1 MELLSASRGFL
12 KCNFHCHTTC
22 SDGRLSPKDVMA
34 AYRALDY
41 DVLAITDHR
50 AVTRPAADE
59 IPAGLMLIPGTAFD
73 RAGGRIGQGGGY
85 YDRYILKT
93 RAFRVG
99 VCHGFALMDSV
110 PTEKHD
116 ARMDAVVTPEETLIF
131 RQEERT

>member
-50 AVTRPAADE
+50 EVTRPAADE
-59 IPAGLMLIPGTAFD
+59 IPAGLMLIPGTELDFLLPT
-73 RAGGRIGQGGGY
+73 Q
-85 YDRYILKT
+85 
-93 RAFRVG
+93 AFRRILLIAGIQTAHRSRRLTASARVAD
-99 VCHGFALMDSV
+99 ALCWRI
-110 PTEKHD
+110 PPG
-116 ARMDAVVTPEETLIF
+116 R
-131 RQEERT
+131 

>member
-50 AVTRPAADE
+50 KVTRPAADE
-59 IPAGLMLIPGTAFD
+59 IPAGLMLIPGTELDFLLPTQAVHLLGQTARRSRQLTASAHVAD
-73 RAGGRIGQGGGY
+73 ALCWRIPLGR
-85 YDRYILKT
+85 
-93 RAFRVG
+93 
-99 VCHGFALMDSV
+99 
-110 PTEKHD
+110 
-116 ARMDAVVTPEETLIF
+116 
-131 RQEERT
+131 

>member
-50 AVTRPAADE
+50 EVTRPAANE
-59 IPAGLMLIPGTAFD
+59 IPAGLTLIPGTSWISSC
-73 RAGGRIGQGGGY
+73 RHRRCICWGW
-85 YDRYILKT
+85 
-93 RAFRVG
+93 AFRRILLIAGIQTAHRSRRLTASARVAD
-99 VCHGFALMDSV
+99 ALCWRI
-110 PTEKHD
+110 PPG
-116 ARMDAVVTPEETLIF
+116 R
-131 RQEERT
+131 

>member
-50 AVTRPAADE
+50 EVTRPAADE
-59 IPAGLMLIPGTAFD
+59 IPAGRRSFPAPSWISSC
-73 RAGGRIGQGGGY
+73 RHRRCICWVW
-85 YDRYILKT
+85 
-93 RAFRVG
+93 AFRRILLIAGIQTAHRSRRLTASARVAD
-99 VCHGFALMDSV
+99 ALCWRI
-110 PTEKHD
+110 PPG
-116 ARMDAVVTPEETLIF
+116 R
-131 RQEERT
+131 

>member
-50 AVTRPAADE
+50 EVTRPAADE
-59 IPAGLMLIPGTAFD
+59 IPAGLTLIPGTELDFLLPTQAVHLLGLGVSPD
-73 RAGGRIGQGGGY
+73 SGIQTAHRSRRLTASARVADALCWRIPPGR
-85 YDRYILKT
+85 
-93 RAFRVG
+93 
-99 VCHGFALMDSV
+99 
-110 PTEKHD
+110 
-116 ARMDAVVTPEETLIF
+116 
-131 RQEERT
+131 

>member
-50 AVTRPAADE
+50 EVTRC
-59 IPAGLMLIPGTAFD
+59 ICWVW
-73 RAGGRIGQGGGY
+73 
-85 YDRYILKT
+85 
-93 RAFRVG
+93 AFRRILLIAGIQTAHRSRRLTASARVAD
-99 VCHGFALMDSV
+99 ALCWRI
-110 PTEKHD
+110 PPG
-116 ARMDAVVTPEETLIF
+116 R
-131 RQEERT
+131 